1 MKKFMKNL
9 TKAFCLLFVVTL
21 ASFSFVGCKD
31 KNNNNNPASNTAS
44 TVVGEETNNSAD
56 NVNQDEET
64 PEVPEVEVVELN
76 GIYKMARPITY
87 KDSYWT
93 VSNEELFAFFETTD
107 INGVYNALRK
117 TGFLE
122 FANGNIYEEDGT
134 TYEYMVGFNGDTF
147 NGLIFDGETYT
158 IEDSFPISSITSK
171 IEIID
176 EDNFFV
182 YAPYY
187 YAKDL
192 QLIESPIFIKMP
204 FTRIANSADVLTGTT
219 YTYTANSAKIQ
230 LSNQSSMTEEDAML
244 AVAEIFDIP
253 TTDIATTIEEMF
265 AHFDVQ
271 IDADLSK
278 VTVFD
283 KYDNTISFATITNA
297 TGTVYGITI
306 STTGRIV
313 DVATGVETI
322 NFVVEID
329 ANTIFTFEYQAV

>member
-9 TKAFCLLFVVTL
+9 TKALCLLFVVTF

-56 NVNQDEET
+56 NVNQGEET

-76 GIYKMARPITY
+76 GIYKLARPITY
-87 KDSYWT
+87 KDAYWT
-93 VSNEELFAFFETTD
+93 VSNEEVFTFFETTD

-117 TGFLE
+117 TNFLE

-147 NGLIFDGETYT
+147 NGFIYNGETYT
-158 IEDSFPISSITSK
+158 IDQSFPISSITSK
-171 IEIID
+171 LEIVD
-176 EDNFFV
+176 EDNFIL
-182 YAPYY
+182 YAQYFY
-187 YAKDL
+187 
-192 QLIESPIFIKMP
+192 IENLEMIETPIFIKMP
-204 FTRIANSADVLTGTT
+204 FTRIANSADVLTGTK
-219 YTYTANSAKIQ
+219 YVYTANSSKIQ
-230 LSNQSSMTEEDAML
+230 LSNQSTMTEEDAML

-253 TTDIATTIEEMF
+253 TTDIAASLEEMF
-265 AHFDVQ
+265 AHFDIQ
-271 IDADLSK
+271 IDANLTK